1 MGGKIVGCMI
11 GRPFAGKGYVSRYLK
26 CEFDIPTLSMSEILS
41 KSRDQSVGS
50 ETPNNTIGSIMKR
63 GEIVPVRT
71 VISLLR
77 KEIEGLDTDKL
88 IVDGFPRTIEQA
100 SFLETQNDFE
110 AVAFYLRIKRKF
122 CIKRMDNAFKLGDR
136 GLRNDDNMKTIIKRH
151 DIFDSETFPVIKY
164 LKTGG
169 IVPVI
174 TLNAK
179 KDREFNASIIMK
191 CVSDRVLV
199 SI

>member
-1 MGGKIVGCMI
+1 MKDKIVGCLI
-11 GRPFAGKGYVSRYLK
+11 GRPFSGKGYVSRYIK
-26 CEFDIPTLSMSEILS
+26 CEFDIQTLSMSEILS

-50 ETPNNTIGSIMKR
+50 ETPNDTVGSIMKR
-63 GEIVPVRT
+63 GDIVPVRT

-77 KEIEGLDTDKL
+77 KEIEGLDGDRF
-88 IVDGFPRTIEQA
+88 IIDGFPRTIEQA

-122 CIKRMDNAFKLGDR
+122 CIKRMDNALKLGDR
-136 GLRNDDNMKTIIKRH
+136 GSRDDDNMKTIIKRH

-164 LKTGG
+164 LKKGG

-174 TLNAK
+174 TLNGK

-191 CVSDRVLV
+191 CISDRTLV
-199 SI
+199 ST